1 MVAQNSKS
9 HGGISNSTE
18 KTGHFLSDPVTRREF
33 LRNGTVG
40 IVSLLTAVAI
50 GDGLHILMF
59 PDGTRIALARGAVLA
74 DKSVCSGCRTCE
86 AVCSNFNSDG
96 RNTASLSR
104 VILDKD
110 YVGGNYQ
117 PRVCFQCL
125 DPVCLRACPVA
136 ALQVDKQSGTYARV
150 IDERVCIGCKK
161 CLETCDRYFALP
173 RPRFDPDKRIAI
185 KCHLCFGDPKCVKYC
200 PTGALRFER
209 SEVGLRIGYPIIEG
223 V

>member
-1 MVAQNSKS
+1 VAGDNTK
-9 HGGISNSTE
+9 HNIHVPESTP

-33 LRNGTVG
+33 LRNGTAG
-40 IVSLLTAVAI
+40 ILSLVAAVAV
-50 GDGLHILMF
+50 GDVLEIITY
-59 PDGTRIALARGAVLA
+59 PDGTRVALAKGAVLA

-96 RNTASLSR
+96 RNAAALSR

-110 YVGGNYQ
+110 YLRGNYQ

-125 DPVCLRACPVA
+125 DPPCLRACPVA
-136 ALQVDKQSGTYARV
+136 ALQVDKQSGTYARI
-150 IDERVCIGCKK
+150 IDERVCIGCRK
-161 CLETCDRYFALP
+161 CLEACDRYFTPP
-173 RPRFDPDKRIAI
+173 RPRFDPHKHISI
-185 KCHLCFGDPKCVKYC
+185 KCHLCFGDPQCVTYC

-209 SEVGLRIGYPIIEG
+209 SEKGLRIGYPIIEG

>member
-1 MVAQNSKS
+1 MAQKIDENRE
-9 HGGISNSTE
+9 GVPGRPE
-18 KTGHFLSDPVTRREF
+18 KPGHFLADPVTRRTF
-33 LRNGTVG
+33 LRNSTAGVL
-40 IVSLLTAVAI
+40 SLVAAVAV
-50 GDGLHILMF
+50 GDLLYIITF
-59 PDGTRIALARGAVLA
+59 PDGTKIALARGAVLA

-86 AVCSNFNSDG
+86 AVCTNFNSDG
-96 RNTASLSR
+96 RNAASLSR

-110 YVGGNYQ
+110 YMTGDYQ

-125 DPVCLRACPVA
+125 DPPCLRACPIA

-161 CLETCDRYFALP
+161 CLDVCDRYFALP
-173 RPRFDPDKRIAI
+173 RPRFDSDRDICI

-209 SEVGLRIGYPIIEG
+209 SEKGLRIGYPIVQG